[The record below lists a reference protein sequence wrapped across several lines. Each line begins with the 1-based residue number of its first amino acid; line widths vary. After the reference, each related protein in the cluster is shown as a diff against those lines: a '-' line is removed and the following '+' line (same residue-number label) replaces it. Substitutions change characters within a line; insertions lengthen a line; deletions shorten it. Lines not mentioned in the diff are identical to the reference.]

1 MPLPS
6 AHSFLTPWANRW
18 LRAGQWGC
26 FRWGEKHTCAI
37 YPSPVGKDGIALDT
51 RALIAAMFFAALPW
65 QSNNHLPLGPKTR
78 MWRDS
83 FRGIKEGRHWNVP
96 RAIRKVKHIMERS
109 QEIKVPES
117 WELLEVLWYDLKLRI
132 KFRINVIFTHV
143 FLSSNVKTCSSS
155 S

>member
-65 QSNNHLPLGPKTR
+65 QSNNHLPLGPKTS

-83 FRGIKEGRHWNVP
+83 FRGIKEGRHWNAP

-109 QEIKVPES
+109 QEIKCQRAGNCWRS
-117 WELLEVLWYDLKLRI
+117 CDMM
-132 KFRINVIFTHV
+132 
-143 FLSSNVKTCSSS
+143 SSS
-155 S
+155 ELNLELMWYLPMSFYPPM